1 LESRRSRGLP
11 IKSEAWSPSIS
22 EELRGHAVA
31 PRRAAS
37 RMDDYMGLHPAKV
50 NTRQGAKQDAKQGP
64 KIEPSDA
71 GMPHPASQVISVA

>member
-1 LESRRSRGLP
+1 
-11 IKSEAWSPSIS
+11 
-22 EELRGHAVA
+22 
-31 PRRAAS
+31 
-37 RMDDYMGLHPAKV
+37 MDDYMGLHPAKV